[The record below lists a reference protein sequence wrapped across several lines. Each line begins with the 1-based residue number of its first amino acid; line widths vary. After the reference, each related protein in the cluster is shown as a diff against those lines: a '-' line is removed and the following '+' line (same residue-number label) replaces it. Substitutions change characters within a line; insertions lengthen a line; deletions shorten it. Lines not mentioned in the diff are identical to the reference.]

1 MHILC
6 ISQHGSLIPTP
17 SKEENIFSWT
27 KKKLESPVQNRN
39 HVYVWQRSQTPRIEN
54 LQIQTLYEDPLMVIG
69 RNWGGGGGWGW
80 GGGGMGGFKEI
91 ESVQTTFVNAEIF
104 QIITYVEGLT

>member
-1 MHILC
+1 
-6 ISQHGSLIPTP
+6 
-17 SKEENIFSWT
+17 
-27 KKKLESPVQNRN
+27 
-39 HVYVWQRSQTPRIEN
+39 
-54 LQIQTLYEDPLMVIG
+54 MVIG